1 MSSKAGVSPSAG
13 LAVHCGTKHLL
24 EAVAR
29 TLRLELAGTGVT
41 VTTVRPGGVNTPGI
55 KQYPNLFIVITF
67 YMKPIHQTRY

>member
-1 MSSKAGVSPSAG
+1 MSSKAGMSPSAG

-55 KQYPNLFIVITF
+55 KQYLNPRFSV
-67 YMKPIHQTRY
+67 